1 MQYGQRITGYA
12 LGDRQATRHNQTV
25 LPGSGSA
32 ASIAESTE
40 ITGIGVLDGLPDSD
54 QGTIRPWRDP
64 LEGESVAFGGIE
76 QPLGREIW
84 TVNTGHGDPRSGTEL
99 VEPGDD
105 VFGAQ
110 R

>member
-1 MQYGQRITGYA
+1 
-12 LGDRQATRHNQTV
+12 
-25 LPGSGSA
+25 
-32 ASIAESTE
+32 
-40 ITGIGVLDGLPDSD
+40 
-54 QGTIRPWRDP
+54 
-64 LEGESVAFGGIE
+64 VAFGGIE